1 MTICAVFDLK
11 SNSIINII
19 MAEPSDL
26 PPEGCQLVKIPPNC
40 YLEGNQIIT
49 LSEENLNVE

>member
-19 MAEPSDL
+19 MAKPSDL
-26 PPEGCQLVKIPPNC
+26 PPEGCQLVEIPPNC